1 MALNPCKRSK
11 TTLHPLKMSI
21 LPGKFTNPLN
31 KQEHLQHK
39 EGPLQEIIL
48 RQGVTI
54 TQCIARDQVLL
65 FQVLTRISRDLLDPI
80 IQNYGI
86 QKVTSAC
93 YSKAMMMTTIIQ
105 RLMAGLPL
113 SKDWMNRIIRTQVLN
128 NQEISVLKECLRLI
142 HLLVP
147 KKLHYL
153 LGDLIYLGQEY
164 LPVPLWI

>member
-1 MALNPCKRSK
+1 MASNLYKRSK
-11 TTLHPLKMSI
+11 TTLHLPKMSI
-21 LPGKFTNPLN
+21 LPGRFTNPLN
-31 KQEHLQHK
+31 KQEHLQCK
-39 EGPLQEIIL
+39 EEPLREIIL

-54 TQCIARDQVLL
+54 TQCIAKDQVLL
-65 FQVLTRISRDLLDPI
+65 FQVLTRISKDLLDSI
-80 IQNYGI
+80 IQEYGI
-86 QKVTSAC
+86 QRVTSAC
-93 YSKAMMMTTIIQ
+93 YSKAMMMKTIIQ

-128 NQEISVLKECLRLI
+128 NQEINILKECLRLI

-164 LPVPLWI
+164 QPVPLWI